1 MQLSRR
7 GDYGIRAML
16 DIAVVPD
23 GKRALTHEIARRQDI
38 PRVFLTKI
46 IAQLTRAGLLRT
58 YRGASGGVTLSR
70 APAEITLLDIVE
82 AVEGPIALNR
92 CTMTPSTCDR
102 DDLCPVCSVWEQAQQ
117 QLETLLRG
125 VNLANVAKQYVER
138 KGSHAES
145 A

>member
-16 DIAVVPD
+16 DIASMAD
-23 GKRALTHEIARRQDI
+23 GKRALTHQVAERQDI

-58 YRGASGGVTLSR
+58 YRGASGGVTLARS
-70 APAEITLLDIVE
+70 ADMITLLDIVE
-82 AVEGPIALNR
+82 AVEGPLALNR
-92 CTMTPSTCDR
+92 CTMRPSTCNL
-102 DDLCPVCSVWEQAQQ
+102 DDTCSVCGVWKQAQV

-125 VNLANVAKQYVER
+125 VSLSSVALQNHGE
-138 KGSHAES
+138 AEGQ
-145 A
+145 